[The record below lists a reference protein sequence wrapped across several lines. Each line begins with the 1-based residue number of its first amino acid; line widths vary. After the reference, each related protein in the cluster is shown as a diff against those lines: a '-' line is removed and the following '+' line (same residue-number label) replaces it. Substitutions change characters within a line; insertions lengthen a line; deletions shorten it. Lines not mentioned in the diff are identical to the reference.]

1 MLYIYKVKKDES
13 LQDVCI
19 KYSVFKDD
27 LLSLNNIT
35 EENVREGLLLV
46 IDIPDGKRYV
56 VKPFDTITKIITT
69 VIMKRIIIS
78 DHILSLN
85 HILEASIPQNTVN
98 ERI

>member
-27 LLSLNNIT
+27 LLSLNNIA

-56 VKPFDTITKIITT
+56 VKPFDTITKIANKFNIPEKE
-69 VIMKRIIIS
+69 ILDFNNIS
-78 DHILSLN
+78 QIFLGQILY
-85 HILEASIPQNTVN
+85 IP
-98 ERI
+98 I

>member
-56 VKPFDTITKIITT
+56 VKHFDTITKIAN
-69 VIMKRIIIS
+69 KFNIS
-78 DHILSLN
+78 EKEILDFNNISQIFLGQ
-85 HILEASIPQNTVN
+85 ILYIP
-98 ERI
+98 ISK